1 MKTTRAGT
9 HEPGLRQAGAPD
21 AAAGP
26 TQAAFDAQAANIS
39 ALVQGLT
46 LANGTIATASANAVS
61 AFNSA
66 IAAND
71 AAAAAAG
78 QASSAQTAAN
88 TAQVTADGA
97 QAAAD
102 AAAAAAAA
110 AAADAAAASA
120 AAAAATAAGAPVSLD
135 EHFRAR
141 FKSLNPA
148 GRPSFMFDELE
159 RCYSPGV
166 PVGEVGGWLATGS
179 AIYTDERGSS
189 VKCPGGGP
197 GTNNAIYR
205 GGAAATSGQRTK
217 KWHMG
222 GAAEFVGTVGAGSG
236 EWRAFMLINAPG
248 NLPDY
253 MIGMGLFADVSEE
266 KFSWR
271 VVGDN
276 GVVSALSTI
285 DYSAGLHILEMWT
298 IPDPGNGNVVYMW
311 GSVDEEE
318 PILIGNLRNNMPDGP
333 LYQWHGTINGADTM
347 YLGAVCIQS
356 ER

>member
-1 MKTTRAGT
+1 MRGRRGGI
-9 HEPGLRQAGAPD
+9 HEPGIRQAGAVDPV

-26 TQAAFDAQAANIS
+26 SQAAFDLLSQTLQNTTAIAEAAS
-39 ALVQGLT
+39 
-46 LANGTIATASANAVS
+46 SNAVS
-61 AFNSA
+61 AFNTASGA
-66 IAAND
+66 FD
-71 AAAAAAG
+71 AASSAG
-78 QASSAQTAAN
+78 SQASSAQTAAN
-88 TAQVTADGA
+88 AAQVTADGA
-97 QAAAD
+97 QVAAD

-110 AAADAAAASA
+110 AAA
-120 AAAAATAAGAPVSLD
+120 TAAGAAVSLD

-285 DYSAGLHILEMWT
+285 DYSPGLHILEMWT

-318 PILIGNLRNNMPDGP
+318 PILVGNLRNNMPDGP